1 MPQRRKP
8 NQFARVL
15 AVLALV
21 GAVALVVAT
30 VATNEGS
37 GEDDKDAK
45 KAAQKGETPEGRRA
59 VDDGVWVV
67 QEGDTLV
74 SISEETGVDLDQLVE
89 LNADIDPQVLIT
101 GQRIALRQGQAA
113 QDDES
118 SSESTTTSGDDPAD
132 EFGDGSVDGGDS
144 SGTSTSP

>member
-45 KAAQKGETPEGRRA
+45 KAGQTGETPEGRRA

-101 GQRIALRQGQAA
+101 GQRIALRPGQAG
-113 QDDES
+113 QDD
-118 SSESTTTSGDDPAD
+118 ESTTTSGDDPAD

>member
-89 LNADIDPQVLIT
+89 LNAGIDPQVLIT
-101 GQRIALRQGQAA
+101 GQRIALRSGQA
-113 QDDES
+113 
-118 SSESTTTSGDDPAD
+118 SESGTTSGDDPAD

>member
-8 NQFARVL
+8 NQIARVL

-21 GAVALVVAT
+21 GAVVLVIAT
-30 VATNEGS
+30 VATNGGS
-37 GEDDKDAK
+37 GEDDKDSTK
-45 KAAQKGETPEGRRA
+45 KAEQTGPTRQGQRA
-59 VDDGVWVV
+59 VDAGVWVV
-67 QEGDTLV
+67 DEGDTLV

-101 GQRIALRQGQAA
+101 GQRIALRLGQAGE
-113 QDDES
+113 DDES
-118 SSESTTTSGDDPAD
+118 TSESTTTSGNDPAD
-132 EFGDGSVDGGDS
+132 EFGDGSVDGDS

>member
-45 KAAQKGETPEGRRA
+45 KAGQTGETPEGRRA

-101 GQRIALRQGQAA
+101 GQRIALRPGQAG